1 MVNWEYELKQ
11 SISKQFEKIIGNYL
25 SLSNIQIVDI
35 DIQVNDELLKLLG
48 IQELGSIYA
57 YAIMQEKFE
66 QASLVKKLLVERGCK
81 IDFDINEKTMTGVL
95 DISFIP
101 KKVVKHIKIDMVI
114 TPEGMMVDFD
124 KE

>member
-1 MVNWEYELKQ
+1 MVNWEYELKR
-11 SISKQFEKIIGNYL
+11 SITKQFEKIMDY
-25 SLSNIQIVDI
+25 NIFDNIKVINVDI
-35 DIQVNDELLKLLG
+35 RVNNEFLKLLS
-48 IQELGSIYA
+48 IQELASIYT

-66 QASLVKKLLVERGCK
+66 QASLIKKLIIKRGCN

-101 KKVVKHIKIDMVI
+101 KKVVKNIKIDMII